1 MVIRVILLLGAVLL
15 ACGSVGLVIV
25 RLSNP
30 LLRGLG
36 WLGGSFAAGSLGA
49 LLLASYGRLPQLAT
63 IAFADVLILGSF
75 VLLHVAVLELSER
88 SSVFPTF
95 GVALLVLQAAVDLT
109 LIYTPVGFGPEGAR
123 IVMAGL
129 LIAIVSGHT
138 AFTLLH
144 VARRAIRTSALFT
157 SSLLLSFVFYNII
170 RVLAVGLGLLNRPG
184 AFYAEETVTFGL
196 YVGVALGIAFGFFWM
211 TTAMLTTGLEQ
222 MASTDPL
229 TRIYNRRVFLMWA
242 EKELTRGQRTGTPF
256 SVLIVDLDHFKQIND
271 CFGHQAGDQALCAVV
286 EKMQDSVRGID
297 VLGRWGGEEFAVL
310 LPGAAAD
317 AALLVAQ
324 RVRRNIERI
333 LLPGSGVRNGE
344 RVQMISVTASVGVA
358 TYRGVDDNVHTMME
372 RADMA
377 LYQAKAAGRN
387 CVLATA

>member
-1 MVIRVILLLGAVLL
+1 MAIRVILLLGAIFL

-36 WLGGSFAAGSLGA
+36 WLGGSFAAGALGA
-49 LLLASYGRLPQLAT
+49 FLLACHGRLPALVT
-63 IAFADVLILGSF
+63 IPLADVLILGSF

-88 SSVFPTF
+88 CSLFPTF

-109 LIYTPVGFGPEGAR
+109 LIYSPPGFGPYGSR
-123 IVMAGL
+123 IVVAGL
-129 LIAIVSGHT
+129 LIAVACGHT
-138 AFTLLH
+138 AFTLIG
-144 VARRAIRTSALFT
+144 VARRAVRTSALFT
-157 SSLLLSFVFYNII
+157 AALLLAFVFYNII
-170 RVLAVGLGLLNRPG
+170 RVLAVGLGLLSRPG
-184 AFYAEETVTFGL
+184 AFYTEETVTFGL
-196 YVGVALGIAFGFFWM
+196 FVAVALGVAFGFFW
-211 TTAMLTTGLEQ
+211 LTTGLEQ

-256 SVLIVDLDHFKQIND
+256 SVLMVDLDHFKQIND

-333 LLPGSGVRNGE
+333 LLPGSGIRNGE
-344 RVQMISVTASVGVA
+344 RVQMISVTASVGIA

>member
-1 MVIRVILLLGAVLL
+1 MAIRVILLLGAVFL

-49 LLLASYGRLPQLAT
+49 LLLASYGRLPQFAT
-63 IAFADVLILGSF
+63 IVFADVLILGSF

-88 SSVFPTF
+88 TSVFPTF
-95 GVALLVLQAAVDLT
+95 GVGLLVLQAAVDLT
-109 LIYTPVGFGPEGAR
+109 LMYTPAGFGPEGSR

-129 LIAIVSGHT
+129 LIAIVCGHT
-138 AFTLLH
+138 AFTLIH
-144 VARRAIRTSALFT
+144 IARRAIRTSALFT
-157 SSLLLSFVFYNII
+157 SALLLCFVFYNII
-170 RVLAVGLGLLNRPG
+170 RVLAVGLGLLNRPA
-184 AFYAEETVTFGL
+184 AFYMEETITFGL
-196 YVGVALGIAFGFFWM
+196 FVAVALGIAFGFFWM

-333 LLPGSGVRNGE
+333 LLPGSGIRNGE

>member
-1 MVIRVILLLGAVLL
+1 MAIQVILFLGAVVL
-15 ACGSVGLVIV
+15 ACGSVGFLIV

-36 WLGGSFAAGSLGA
+36 WLGGSFAAGAIGA
-49 LLLASYGRLPQLAT
+49 LLLGSYGHLPRLAT
-63 IAFADVLILGSF
+63 VPLADVLVLGSF
-75 VLLHVAVLELSER
+75 VLLYVAVLELSER
-88 SSVFPTF
+88 SSLFPTF
-95 GVALLVLQAAVDLT
+95 GVALLVFQAAVDLT
-109 LIYTPVGFGPEGAR
+109 LMYTPSGFSPSGSR
-123 IVMAGL
+123 IVIAGL
-129 LIAIVSGHT
+129 LIAIVCGHT
-138 AFTLLH
+138 AFTLMRF
-144 VARRAIRTSALFT
+144 ARRAIRTAAQFT
-157 SSLLLSFVFYNII
+157 ASLLMVFMVYNIL
-170 RVLAVGLGLLNRPG
+170 RSLAVCFGLLSHPT
-184 AFYAEETVTFGL
+184 AFYREETITFGL
-196 YVGVALGIAFGFFWM
+196 YVAVAMGIAFGFFWM
-211 TTAMLTTGLEQ
+211 TTSMLTTGLEQ

-256 SVLIVDLDHFKQIND
+256 SVLMVDLDHFKQIND
-271 CFGHQAGDQALCAVV
+271 CFGHQAGDLALCAVV

-317 AALLVAQ
+317 AALLVAH

-333 LLPGSGVRNGE
+333 LLPGTGIRNGE
-344 RVQMISVTASVGVA
+344 RVQMISVTASVGIA
-358 TYRGVDDNVHTMME
+358 TYRGVDDNVHTMIE

>member
-1 MVIRVILLLGAVLL
+1 MAIQVILFLGAVVL
-15 ACGSVGLVIV
+15 ACGSIGLVIV

-36 WLGGSFAAGSLGA
+36 WLGGSFAAGATGA
-49 LLLASYGRLPQLAT
+49 LLLGCHGHLSSLLT
-63 IAFADVLILGSF
+63 IALADVLVLASF
-75 VLLHVAVLELSER
+75 VLLNVAVLELSER
-88 SSVFPTF
+88 ASLFPTF
-95 GVALLVLQAAVDLT
+95 GVVLLLLQTAADLAIIYMPLRGFRVL
-109 LIYTPVGFGPEGAR
+109 I
-123 IVMAGL
+123 AGL
-129 LIAIVSGHT
+129 LIAAACGQVASALIHI
-138 AFTLLH
+138 
-144 VARRAIRTSALFT
+144 ARRAIRTPALST
-157 SSLLLSFVFYNII
+157 ALLLLAFMVYNVI
-170 RVLAVGLGLLNRPG
+170 RALAVGLRFLRQPSVL
-184 AFYAEETVTFGL
+184 YTEEIITFGL
-196 YVGVALGIAFGFFWM
+196 FIAIALGIAFGFFWM

-229 TRIYNRRVFLMWA
+229 TRIYNRRVFLMWC
-242 EKELTRGQRTGTPF
+242 EKELIRGQRTGTPF
-256 SVLIVDLDHFKQIND
+256 SVLMVDLDHFKQIND
-271 CFGHQAGDQALCAVV
+271 SFGHQAGDLALCAVV

-333 LLPGSGVRNGE
+333 LLPGTGVRNGE
-344 RVQMISVTASVGVA
+344 RVQMISVTASVGIA

-372 RADMA
+372 RADLA

>member
-1 MVIRVILLLGAVLL
+1 MAIQVILFLGAVVL
-15 ACGSVGLVIV
+15 ACGSVGFVIV

-36 WLGGSFAAGSLGA
+36 WLGGSFASGAVGA
-49 LLLASYGRLPQLAT
+49 LLLACHGHLPRLVTVPL
-63 IAFADVLILGSF
+63 ADVLVLGSF
-75 VLLHVAVLELSER
+75 VLLYVAVLELSER
-88 SSVFPTF
+88 SSLFPTF

-109 LIYTPVGFGPEGAR
+109 LIYTPTRFEPAGSR
-123 IVMAGL
+123 IMVAGL
-129 LIAIVSGHT
+129 LIAIVCGHT
-138 AFTLLH
+138 GFTLIT

-157 SSLLLSFVFYNII
+157 ASLLLVFMFYNIV
-170 RVLAVGLGLLNRPG
+170 RSLAVGFGLLQHP
-184 AFYAEETVTFGL
+184 ATFYREETITFGIF
-196 YVGVALGIAFGFFWM
+196 VAVAMGIAFGFFWM

-256 SVLIVDLDHFKQIND
+256 SVLMVDLDHFKQIND
-271 CFGHQAGDQALCAVV
+271 CFGHQAGDLALCAVV

-333 LLPGSGVRNGE
+333 LLPGTGIRNGE
-344 RVQMISVTASVGVA
+344 RVQMISVTASVGIA

>member
-1 MVIRVILLLGAVLL
+1 MAIQVILYLGVVVL
-15 ACGSVGLVIV
+15 ACGSVGFFIV

-36 WLGGSFAAGSLGA
+36 WLGGSFAAGSGGA
-49 LLLASYGRLPQLAT
+49 LLLACHGLVPRLAT
-63 IAFADVLILGSF
+63 VAVADVLVLASF
-75 VLLHVAVLELSER
+75 VLLHVAVLELAEK
-88 SSVFPTF
+88 SSLFPTF

-109 LIYTPVGFGPEGAR
+109 LMYTPRVYVPPGSR
-123 IVMAGL
+123 IVVAGL
-129 LIAIVSGHT
+129 LIALVCGHM
-138 AFTLLH
+138 ALTLIG

-157 SSLLLSFVFYNII
+157 ASLLLAFMFYNVVRSLI
-170 RVLAVGLGLLNRPG
+170 VAFGLIHRPT
-184 AFYAEETVTFGL
+184 AFYREETVTFGL
-196 YVGVALGIAFGFFWM
+196 FVAVAMGIAFGFFWM

-256 SVLIVDLDHFKQIND
+256 SVLMVDLDHFKQIND
-271 CFGHQAGDQALCAVV
+271 CFGHQAGDLALCAVV

-333 LLPGSGVRNGE
+333 LLPGTGIRNGE
-344 RVQMISVTASVGVA
+344 RVQMISVTASVGIA

>member
-1 MVIRVILLLGAVLL
+1 MAIRVILLLGAIFL

-36 WLGGSFAAGSLGA
+36 WLGGSFAAGAVGA
-49 LLLASYGRLPQLAT
+49 FLLASYGRLPELAT
-63 IAFADVLILGSF
+63 IAIADVLILGSF

-88 SSVFPTF
+88 SSLFPTF

-109 LIYTPVGFGPEGAR
+109 LMYTPGFGPDGAR
-123 IVMAGL
+123 IVVAGL
-129 LIAIVSGHT
+129 LIAIVCGHT

-144 VARRAIRTSALFT
+144 VARRAVRTSALFT
-157 SSLLLSFVFYNII
+157 AGLLLAFVFYNII
-170 RVLAVGLGLLNRPG
+170 RVLAVGLGLLQKPA
-184 AFYAEETVTFGL
+184 AFYTEETITFGL
-196 YVGVALGIAFGFFWM
+196 FIGVALGIAFGFFWM

-333 LLPGSGVRNGE
+333 LLPGSGIRNGE

-358 TYRGVDDNVHTMME
+358 TYRGVDDNVHTMMD

>member
-1 MVIRVILLLGAVLL
+1 LL
-15 ACGSVGLVIV
+15 
-25 RLSNP
+25 N
-30 LLRGLG
+30 
-36 WLGGSFAAGSLGA
+36 
-49 LLLASYGRLPQLAT
+49 
-63 IAFADVLILGSF
+63 
-75 VLLHVAVLELSER
+75 
-88 SSVFPTF
+88 
-95 GVALLVLQAAVDLT
+95 
-109 LIYTPVGFGPEGAR
+109 
-123 IVMAGL
+123 
-129 LIAIVSGHT
+129 
-138 AFTLLH
+138 
-144 VARRAIRTSALFT
+144 VARRAVRTSALFT
-157 SSLLLSFVFYNII
+157 AALLLAFVFYNII
-170 RVLAVGLGLLNRPG
+170 RVLAVGLGLLNRPA
-184 AFYAEETVTFGL
+184 AFYTEETITFGL
-196 YVGVALGIAFGFFWM
+196 FVAVALGIAFGFFWM

-333 LLPGSGVRNGE
+333 LLPGSGIRNGE

>member
-1 MVIRVILLLGAVLL
+1 MAIQVILLLGAVVL
-15 ACGSVGLVIV
+15 ACGSIGLILV

-36 WLGGSFAAGSLGA
+36 WLGASFAAGAAGCV
-49 LLLASYGRLPQLAT
+49 LLACHERLSALAT
-63 IAFADVLILGSF
+63 IALADVLILSSF
-75 VLLHVAVLELSER
+75 VLLNVAVLELAER
-88 SSVFPTF
+88 SSLLPSF
-95 GVALLVLQAAVDLT
+95 GIALLALQAAVDLA
-109 LIYTPVGFGPEGAR
+109 LIYTPINFRAGDLR
-123 IVMAGL
+123 TLIAGL
-129 LIAIVSGHT
+129 LIAAVCAQIAWDLLRMTRRTIRQAAWFT
-138 AFTLLH
+138 AVLLIGFMVYN
-144 VARRAIRTSALFT
+144 VARAL
-157 SSLLLSFVFYNII
+157 V
-170 RVLAVGLGLLNRPG
+170 VGLGIIRQPHLLYP
-184 AFYAEETVTFGL
+184 EETLTFGL
-196 YVGVALGIAFGFFWM
+196 FVAVALGIAFGFFWM
-211 TTAMLTTGLEQ
+211 TTALLTTGLEQ

-229 TRIYNRRVFLMWA
+229 TRIYNRRVFLLWC
-242 EKELTRGQRTGTPF
+242 EKELIRGQRTGTPF
-256 SVLIVDLDHFKQIND
+256 SVLMVDLDHFKQIND

-333 LLPGSGVRNGE
+333 LLPGAGIRNGE
-344 RVQMISVTASVGVA
+344 RVQMISVTASVGIA
-358 TYRGVDDNVHTMME
+358 TYRGVDDNVHTMIE
-372 RADMA
+372 RADLA

>member
-1 MVIRVILLLGAVLL
+1 MAIHLILVLGAIFL
-15 ACGSVGLVIV
+15 ACGSMGLAIV

-36 WLGGSFAAGSLGA
+36 WLGGCFASGAAGA
-49 LLLASYGRLPQLAT
+49 ALLASTGRLPQMAT
-63 IAFADVLILGSF
+63 VVLADVLVLGSF

-88 SSVFPTF
+88 SSLFPTF
-95 GVALLVLQAAVDLT
+95 GVGLLVLQAAVDLS
-109 LIYTPVGFGPEGAR
+109 LLYSPPGFPPAGSR
-123 IVMAGL
+123 IIMAGL
-129 LIAIVSGHT
+129 LIAIVCGHT
-138 AFTLLH
+138 AFTLIG
-144 VARRAIRTSALFT
+144 VARRAIRTSALF
-157 SSLLLSFVFYNII
+157 SAALLLAFVFYNVV
-170 RVLAVGLGLLNRPG
+170 RVVAVGSGLLAKPSF
-184 AFYAEETVTFGL
+184 FYTEEMITFSL
-196 YVGVALGIAFGFFWM
+196 FIAVALGIAFGFFWM

-229 TRIYNRRVFLMWA
+229 TRIYNRRVFQMWA
-242 EKELTRGQRTGTPF
+242 EKELARGQRTGTPF
-256 SVLIVDLDHFKQIND
+256 SVLMVDLDHFKQIND

-317 AALLVAQ
+317 SALLVAQ

-333 LLPGSGVRNGE
+333 LLPGTGIRNGE
-344 RVQMISVTASVGVA
+344 RVQMISVTASVGIA
-358 TYRGVDDNVHTMME
+358 TYRGVDDNVHTMIE

>member
-1 MVIRVILLLGAVLL
+1 MAIEIILFLGAIVL
-15 ACGSVGLVIV
+15 ACGSVGLVLA

-36 WLGGSFAAGSLGA
+36 WLGGSFAAGAGGA
-49 LLLASYGRLPQLAT
+49 LLLAAHGRLSPLVT
-63 IAFADVLILGSF
+63 IPLADVLILAAF
-75 VLLHVAVLELSER
+75 VLLNVAVLELAEK
-88 SSVFPTF
+88 SSLFPSF
-95 GVALLVLQAAVDLT
+95 GVALLILQAAADLAIMYSPAALRPPGVRIMVAGT
-109 LIYTPVGFGPEGAR
+109 LIALVCGQVAHVLVG
-123 IVMAGL
+123 I
-129 LIAIVSGHT
+129 
-138 AFTLLH
+138 
-144 VARRAIRTSALFT
+144 ARRSIRMPAWFTAI
-157 SSLLLSFVFYNII
+157 LLLTFMVYNLL
-170 RVLAVGLGLLNRPG
+170 RVLAVGLGLVHRP
-184 AFYAEETVTFGL
+184 ATFYREETLSFGL
-196 YVGVALGIAFGFFWM
+196 FIAVALGIAFGFFWM

-229 TRIYNRRVFLMWA
+229 TRIYNRRVFTMWA
-242 EKELTRGQRTGTPF
+242 EKELIRGQRTGTPF
-256 SVLIVDLDHFKQIND
+256 SVLMVDLDHFKQIND
-271 CFGHQAGDQALCAVV
+271 CFGHQAGDLALCAVV

-333 LLPGSGVRNGE
+333 LIPGSGIRNGE
-344 RVQMISVTASVGVA
+344 RVQMISVTASVGIA

>member
-1 MVIRVILLLGAVLL
+1 
-15 ACGSVGLVIV
+15 VGLLIV
-25 RLSNP
+25 RFSNP

-36 WLGGSFAAGSLGA
+36 WLGAAFAAAAAGSL
-49 LLLASYGRLPQLAT
+49 LLACHGHLSALAS
-63 IAFADVLILGSF
+63 IALADVLVLASF
-75 VLLHVAVLELSER
+75 VLLNVAVLELSEN
-88 SSVFPTF
+88 VPLFPTF
-95 GVALLVLQAAVDLT
+95 GVALLILQAAADLT
-109 LIYTPVGFGPEGAR
+109 MIYTPGSFNTSGFR
-123 IVMAGL
+123 ILVAGL
-129 LIAIVSGHT
+129 LIAAIC
-138 AFTLLH
+138 AQIAWDLLRM
-144 VARRAIRTSALFT
+144 ARRTIRSAAWFTAI
-157 SSLLLSFVFYNII
+157 LLIAFMFYNVI
-170 RVLAVGLGLLNRPG
+170 RALAIGLGVLRQPAALYR
-184 AFYAEETVTFGL
+184 EETITFGL
-196 YVGVALGIAFGFFWM
+196 FIAVALGIAFGFFWM
-211 TTAMLTTGLEQ
+211 TTAVLTTGLEQ

-229 TRIYNRRVFLMWA
+229 TRIYNRRVFVMWC

-256 SVLIVDLDHFKQIND
+256 SVLMVDLDHFKQIND
-271 CFGHQAGDQALCAVV
+271 CFGHQAGDLALCAVV

-333 LLPGSGVRNGE
+333 LLPGTGIRNGE
-344 RVQMISVTASVGVA
+344 RVQMISVTASVGIA
-358 TYRGVDDNVHTMME
+358 TYRGVDDTVSTMME

>member
-1 MVIRVILLLGAVLL
+1 MAIQLILLLGAGVLT
-15 ACGSVGLVIV
+15 CGSVGLLIV
-25 RLSNP
+25 RFSNP

-36 WLGGSFAAGSLGA
+36 WLGAAFAAGAAGSL
-49 LLLASYGRLPQLAT
+49 LLACHGHLSALAS
-63 IAFADVLILGSF
+63 IALADVLVLASF
-75 VLLHVAVLELSER
+75 VLLNVAVLELSEN
-88 SSVFPTF
+88 VPLFPTF
-95 GVALLVLQAAVDLT
+95 GVALLILQAAADLT
-109 LIYTPVGFGPEGAR
+109 MIYTPGGFNPAGFR
-123 IVMAGL
+123 VLVAGL
-129 LIAIVSGHT
+129 LIAAICGQI
-138 AFTLLH
+138 AWDLLRM
-144 VARRAIRTSALFT
+144 ARRTIRSAAWFTAI
-157 SSLLLSFVFYNII
+157 LLIAFMFYNVV
-170 RVLAVGLGLLNRPG
+170 RALAIGLGVLRQPG
-184 AFYAEETVTFGL
+184 ALYREETVTFGL
-196 YVGVALGIAFGFFWM
+196 FIAVALGIAFGFFWM
-211 TTAMLTTGLEQ
+211 TTAVLTTGLEQ

-229 TRIYNRRVFLMWA
+229 TRIYNRRVFVMWC

-256 SVLIVDLDHFKQIND
+256 SVLMVDLDHFKQIND
-271 CFGHQAGDQALCAVV
+271 CFGHQAGDLALCAVV

-333 LLPGSGVRNGE
+333 LLPGTGIRNGE
-344 RVQMISVTASVGVA
+344 RVQMISVTASVGIA
-358 TYRGVDDNVHTMME
+358 TYRGVDDSVNTMME

>member
-1 MVIRVILLLGAVLL
+1 MAMRVILLLGAIFL

-30 LLRGLG
+30 LLRGVG
-36 WLGGSFAAGSLGA
+36 WLGGCFASGAAGA
-49 LLLASYGRLPQLAT
+49 FLLAFHGRMAELAT
-63 IAFADVLILGSF
+63 VPLADVLILGSF
-75 VLLHVAVLELSER
+75 VLLHVAVLELSE
-88 SSVFPTF
+88 SSSLFPTF
-95 GVALLVLQAAVDLT
+95 GVALLVLQVAADLT
-109 LIYTPVGFGPEGAR
+109 LMYSPMGPAGSR
-123 IVMAGL
+123 IVLAGL
-129 LIAIVSGHT
+129 LVSVVCGQT
-138 AFTLLH
+138 AFALIA

-157 SSLLLSFVFYNII
+157 AALLLAFVFYNLV
-170 RVLAVGLGLLNRPG
+170 RVLAVGFGMLSR
-184 AFYAEETVTFGL
+184 AETFYREETFTFGL
-196 YVGVALGIAFGFFWM
+196 FIAVALGVAFGFFWM

-256 SVLIVDLDHFKQIND
+256 SVLMVDLDHFKQIND

-333 LLPGSGVRNGE
+333 LLPGSGIRNGE
-344 RVQMISVTASVGVA
+344 RVQMISVTASVGIA

>member
-1 MVIRVILLLGAVLL
+1 MAIQVILLLGAVVL

-36 WLGGSFAAGSLGA
+36 WLGASFAVGAAGSVM
-49 LLLASYGRLPQLAT
+49 LACHGHLDELAT
-63 IAFADVLILGSF
+63 VALADVLVLASF
-75 VLLHVAVLELSER
+75 VLLNVAVLELSEKR
-88 SSVFPTF
+88 SLVPTF
-95 GVALLVLQAAVDLT
+95 GIALLVLQAAVDIA
-109 LIYTPVGFGPEGAR
+109 LIYGPASFHPKGFR
-123 IVMAGL
+123 VLVAGL
-129 LIAIVSGHT
+129 LIAAVCGEV
-138 AFTLLH
+138 AWNLLRST
-144 VARRAIRTSALFT
+144 RRAIRSAAWFT
-157 SSLLLSFVFYNII
+157 AILLIAFMFYNIARSLLI
-170 RVLAVGLGLLNRPG
+170 GLRILREPSLIYR
-184 AFYAEETVTFGL
+184 EETFTFGL
-196 YVGVALGIAFGFFWM
+196 FIAVALGIAFGFFWM
-211 TTAMLTTGLEQ
+211 TTTMLTTGLEQ

-229 TRIYNRRVFLMWA
+229 TRIYNRRVFLLWC
-242 EKELTRGQRTGTPF
+242 EKELARGQRTGTPF
-256 SVLIVDLDHFKQIND
+256 SVLMVDLDHFKQIND

-310 LPGAAAD
+310 LPGAAGD

-333 LLPGSGVRNGE
+333 LLPGTGIRNGE
-344 RVQMISVTASVGVA
+344 RVQMISVTASVGIA

>member
-1 MVIRVILLLGAVLL
+1 MAIRVILLLGAIFL

-25 RLSNP
+25 CLSNP

-36 WLGGSFAAGSLGA
+36 WLGGSFASGAAGA
-49 LLLASYGRLPQLAT
+49 LLLACHGRLPILTT
-63 IAFADVLILGSF
+63 IPLADVLILGSF

-88 SSVFPTF
+88 CSLFPTF

-109 LIYTPVGFGPEGAR
+109 LIYSPPGFGPYGSR
-123 IVMAGL
+123 IVVAGL
-129 LIAIVSGHT
+129 LIAVVCGHT
-138 AFTLLH
+138 AFTLIG
-144 VARRAIRTSALFT
+144 VARRAVRTSALFT
-157 SSLLLSFVFYNII
+157 AALLLAFVFYNII
-170 RVLAVGLGLLNRPG
+170 RVLAVGLGLLSQPS
-184 AFYAEETVTFGL
+184 AFYTEETVTFGL
-196 YVGVALGIAFGFFWM
+196 FVAVALGIAFGFFWM

-256 SVLIVDLDHFKQIND
+256 SVLMVDLDHFKQIND

-333 LLPGSGVRNGE
+333 LLPGSGIRNGE
-344 RVQMISVTASVGVA
+344 RVQMISVTASVGIA

>member
-1 MVIRVILLLGAVLL
+1 MAIQVILFLGAVVL
-15 ACGSVGLVIV
+15 ACGSVGFLIV

-36 WLGGSFAAGSLGA
+36 WLGGSFASAAAGA
-49 LLLASYGRLPQLAT
+49 LLLGCSGHLPRLAT
-63 IAFADVLILGSF
+63 IAIADVLVLGSF
-75 VLLHVAVLELSER
+75 VLLYVAVLELSER
-88 SSVFPTF
+88 SSLLPPFEM
-95 GVALLVLQAAVDLT
+95 ALLVLQAAVDLT
-109 LIYTPVGFGPEGAR
+109 LIYTPAGFGPTGAR
-123 IVMAGL
+123 IAVAGL
-129 LIAIVSGHT
+129 LIAVVCGHT
-138 AFTLLH
+138 AFALLR
-144 VARRAIRTSALFT
+144 VARRSIRTSALFT
-157 SSLLLSFVFYNII
+157 ACLLLGFMVYNVV
-170 RVLAVGLGLLNRPG
+170 RSLAVGLGLLRNP
-184 AFYAEETVTFGL
+184 ATFYREETITFGL
-196 YVGVALGIAFGFFWM
+196 FVAVAVGIAFGFFWM

-256 SVLIVDLDHFKQIND
+256 SVLMVDLDHFKQIND
-271 CFGHQAGDQALCAVV
+271 CFGHQAGDLALCAVV

-310 LPGAAAD
+310 LPGAAGD

-333 LLPGSGVRNGE
+333 LLPGTGIRNGE
-344 RVQMISVTASVGVA
+344 RVQMISVTASVGIA
-358 TYRGVDDNVHTMME
+358 TYRGIDDNVHTMME

>member
-1 MVIRVILLLGAVLL
+1 MAIRVILFLGAIFL

-36 WLGGSFAAGSLGA
+36 WLGGSFAAGALGA
-49 LLLASYGRLPQLAT
+49 LLLASYGRLPALAT
-63 IAFADVLILGSF
+63 IPVADVLILGSF

-88 SSVFPTF
+88 MSLFPTF

-109 LIYTPVGFGPEGAR
+109 LMYTPAGFGPEGSR
-123 IVMAGL
+123 IVVAGL
-129 LIAIVSGHT
+129 LIAIVCGQT
-138 AFTLLH
+138 AFTLFAI
-144 VARRAIRTSALFT
+144 ARRAIRTSALFT
-157 SSLLLSFVFYNII
+157 AALLLAFMFYNII
-170 RVLAVGLGLLNRPG
+170 RALAVGLGLLRGG
-184 AFYAEETVTFGL
+184 AFQTEEAITFGL
-196 YVGVALGIAFGFFWM
+196 FVAVALGIAFGFFWM
-211 TTAMLTTGLEQ
+211 TTALLTTGLEQ

-256 SVLIVDLDHFKQIND
+256 SVLMVDLDHFKQIND
-271 CFGHQAGDQALCAVV
+271 CFGHQAGDLALCAVV

-333 LLPGSGVRNGE
+333 LLPGAGIRNGE
-344 RVQMISVTASVGVA
+344 RVQMISVTASVGIA
-358 TYRGVDDNVHTMME
+358 TYRGVDDNVHTMMD

>member
-1 MVIRVILLLGAVLL
+1 MAIRVILLLGAIFL

-36 WLGGSFAAGSLGA
+36 WLGGSFAAGAVGA
-49 LLLASYGRLPQLAT
+49 LLLACHGRLPALAT
-63 IAFADVLILGSF
+63 IPLADVLVLGSF

-88 SSVFPTF
+88 CSLFPTF

-109 LIYTPVGFGPEGAR
+109 LMYSPPAFSPDGSR
-123 IVMAGL
+123 IIAAGL
-129 LIAIVSGHT
+129 LIAIVCGHT
-138 AFTLLH
+138 AFTLIG

-157 SSLLLSFVFYNII
+157 AALLLAFVFYNVI
-170 RVLAVGLGLLNRPG
+170 RILAVGLGLLSQPG
-184 AFYAEETVTFGL
+184 AFYREETITFGL
-196 YVGVALGIAFGFFWM
+196 FVAVALGIAFGFFWM

-242 EKELTRGQRTGTPF
+242 EKELARGQRTGTPF
-256 SVLIVDLDHFKQIND
+256 SVLMVDLDHFKQIND

-333 LLPGSGVRNGE
+333 LLPGSGIRNGE
-344 RVQMISVTASVGVA
+344 RVQMISVTASVGIA

>member
-1 MVIRVILLLGAVLL
+1 MAIQIILLLGAAVL
-15 ACGSVGLVIV
+15 ACGSLGLLIV

-36 WLGGSFAAGSLGA
+36 WLGASFAAGAAGSA
-49 LLLASYGRLPQLAT
+49 LLASRGHLSDLAT
-63 IAFADVLILGSF
+63 IALADVLVLASF
-75 VLLHVAVLELSER
+75 VLLNVAVLELAER
-88 SSVFPTF
+88 ASLFPTF
-95 GVALLVLQAAVDLT
+95 GVALLVLQAAADLT
-109 LIYTPVGFGPEGAR
+109 LMYTPSGFSPAGFR
-123 IVMAGL
+123 VLVAGL
-129 LIAIVSGHT
+129 LIAAVCAQI
-138 AFTLLH
+138 AWDLLCMT
-144 VARRAIRTSALFT
+144 RRAIRSAAWFT
-157 SSLLLSFVFYNII
+157 AILLITFMLYNVV
-170 RVLAVGLGLLNRPG
+170 RALAVGLGILQQPTSLYR
-184 AFYAEETVTFGL
+184 EETITFGL
-196 YVGVALGIAFGFFWM
+196 FIAIALGIAFGFFWM
-211 TTAMLTTGLEQ
+211 TTALLTTGLEH

-229 TRIYNRRVFLMWA
+229 TRIYNRRVFLLWC
-242 EKELTRGQRTGTPF
+242 EKELLRGQRTGTPF
-256 SVLIVDLDHFKQIND
+256 SVLMVDLDHFKQIND

-333 LLPGSGVRNGE
+333 LLPGTGIRNGE
-344 RVQMISVTASVGVA
+344 RVQMISVTASVGIA
-358 TYRGVDDNVHTMME
+358 TYRGVDDTVHTMME

>member
-1 MVIRVILLLGAVLL
+1 MAIQVILVLGAVVL
-15 ACGSVGLVIV
+15 ACGSVGFVIV

-36 WLGGSFAAGSLGA
+36 WLGGSFAAGAAGA
-49 LLLASYGRLPQLAT
+49 LLLACYGHLPRLAT
-63 IAFADVLILGSF
+63 IPLADVLVLGSF
-75 VLLHVAVLELSER
+75 VLLYVAALELSER
-88 SSVFPTF
+88 SSLFPTF
-95 GVALLVLQAAVDLT
+95 GVALIVLQAAVDLT
-109 LIYTPVGFGPEGAR
+109 LMYTPTGFGPAGLR
-123 IVMAGL
+123 IVVAGL
-129 LIAIVSGHT
+129 LIAVVCGHT
-138 AFTLLH
+138 AFTLIS

-157 SSLLLSFVFYNII
+157 ATLLLVFMFYNVG
-170 RVLAVGLGLLNRPG
+170 RSVAVGLGLVRHAT
-184 AFYAEETVTFGL
+184 AFYREETITFGL
-196 YVGVALGIAFGFFWM
+196 FVAVAMGIAFGFFWM

-256 SVLIVDLDHFKQIND
+256 SVLMVDLDHFKQIND
-271 CFGHQAGDQALCAVV
+271 CFGHQAGDLALCAVV

-310 LPGAAAD
+310 LPGAAGD

-333 LLPGSGVRNGE
+333 LLPGTGVRNGE
-344 RVQMISVTASVGVA
+344 RVQMISVTASVGIA

>member
-1 MVIRVILLLGAVLL
+1 MAIQVILFLGAVVL
-15 ACGSVGLVIV
+15 ACGSVGFVIV

-36 WLGGSFAAGSLGA
+36 WLGGSFAAGAAGS
-49 LLLASYGRLPQLAT
+49 LLLACHGHLPRLAT
-63 IAFADVLILGSF
+63 IPLADVLVLASF
-75 VLLHVAVLELSER
+75 VLLYVAVLELSER
-88 SSVFPTF
+88 SSLFPTF
-95 GVALLVLQAAVDLT
+95 GIALLVLQAAVDLT
-109 LIYTPVGFGPEGAR
+109 LMYTPVGFGPNGAR
-123 IVMAGL
+123 IIIAGL
-129 LIAIVSGHT
+129 LVAIVCGHT
-138 AFTLLH
+138 AFTLIS

-157 SSLLLSFVFYNII
+157 ACLLLVFMVYNVM
-170 RVLAVGLGLLNRPG
+170 RSLAVGLGLLQHP
-184 AFYAEETVTFGL
+184 ATFYREETFTFGL
-196 YVGVALGIAFGFFWM
+196 FVAVAMGIAFGFFWM

-256 SVLIVDLDHFKQIND
+256 SVLMVDLDHFKQIND
-271 CFGHQAGDQALCAVV
+271 CFGHQAGDLALCAVV

-310 LPGAAAD
+310 LPGAAGD

-333 LLPGSGVRNGE
+333 LLPGTGIRNGE
-344 RVQMISVTASVGVA
+344 RVQMISVTASVGIA

>member
-1 MVIRVILLLGAVLL
+1 
-15 ACGSVGLVIV
+15 
-25 RLSNP
+25 
-30 LLRGLG
+30 
-36 WLGGSFAAGSLGA
+36 
-49 LLLASYGRLPQLAT
+49 
-63 IAFADVLILGSF
+63 
-75 VLLHVAVLELSER
+75 
-88 SSVFPTF
+88 
-95 GVALLVLQAAVDLT
+95 
-109 LIYTPVGFGPEGAR
+109 
-123 IVMAGL
+123 
-129 LIAIVSGHT
+129 
-138 AFTLLH
+138 
-144 VARRAIRTSALFT
+144 
-157 SSLLLSFVFYNII
+157 VFYNII
-170 RVLAVGLGLLNRPG
+170 RVLAVGLGLLSRPG
-184 AFYAEETVTFGL
+184 AFYKEETITFGL
-196 YVGVALGIAFGFFWM
+196 FIAVALGVAFGFFWM

-229 TRIYNRRVFLMWA
+229 TRIYNRRVYLMWA
-242 EKELTRGQRTGTPF
+242 EKELMRGQRTGTPF
-256 SVLIVDLDHFKQIND
+256 SVLMVDLDHFKQIND

-333 LLPGSGVRNGE
+333 LLPGSGIRNGE
-344 RVQMISVTASVGVA
+344 RVQMISVTASVGIA

>member
-1 MVIRVILLLGAVLL
+1 MAIHVILLLGAVVL
-15 ACGSVGLVIV
+15 ACGSMGLVLA

-36 WLGGSFAAGSLGA
+36 WLGGSYAAGAAGA
-49 LLLASYGRLPQLAT
+49 FLLACHGRLGPVAT
-63 IAFADVLILGSF
+63 IAVADVLVLSSF
-75 VLLHVAVLELSER
+75 VLLNVAVLELAER
-88 SSVFPTF
+88 SSLFPSF
-95 GVALLVLQAAVDLT
+95 GVAMLVLQAAADLA
-109 LIYTPVGFGPEGAR
+109 IMYCP
-123 IVMAGL
+123 AGL
-129 LIAIVSGHT
+129 APHGLRIMVAGVLIALVCGQV
-138 AFTLLH
+138 ALVLVG
-144 VARRAIRTSALFT
+144 VARRSVRMPAWFTAI
-157 SSLLLSFVFYNII
+157 LLLSFMLYNLL
-170 RVLAVGLGLLNRPG
+170 RAAAVGLGLLDHPET
-184 AFYAEETVTFGL
+184 FYREETFSFGL
-196 YVGVALGIAFGFFWM
+196 FVAVAMGIAFGFFWM

-229 TRIYNRRVFLMWA
+229 TRIYNRRVFTMWA
-242 EKELTRGQRTGTPF
+242 EKELIRGQRTGTPF
-256 SVLIVDLDHFKQIND
+256 SVLMVDLDHFKQIND
-271 CFGHQAGDQALCAVV
+271 CFGHHAGDQALCAVV

-333 LLPGSGVRNGE
+333 LIPGAGVRNGE
-344 RVQMISVTASVGVA
+344 RVQMISVTASVGIA

>member
-1 MVIRVILLLGAVLL
+1 MAIRVILLLGAILL
-15 ACGSVGLVIV
+15 TCGSAGLVIV

-36 WLGGSFAAGSLGA
+36 WLGGSFAAGAVGA
-49 LLLASYGRLPQLAT
+49 FLLASYGRLPGLAT

-75 VLLHVAVLELSER
+75 VLLHVSVLELAER
-88 SSVFPTF
+88 TSLFPTF
-95 GVALLVLQAAVDLT
+95 GVALLVLQATVDLT
-109 LIYTPVGFGPEGAR
+109 LMYTPAGFGPEGLR
-123 IVMAGL
+123 IVVAGL
-129 LIAIVSGHT
+129 LIAIVCGHT
-138 AFTLLH
+138 AFTLLG

-157 SSLLLSFVFYNII
+157 AVLLLVFMFYNVV
-170 RVLAVGLGLLNRPG
+170 RVLAVGLGLLQRPE
-184 AFYAEETVTFGL
+184 AFYKEETLTFGL
-196 YVGVALGIAFGFFWM
+196 FIGLALGIAFGFFWM

-229 TRIYNRRVFLMWA
+229 TRIYNRRVFVMWA

-256 SVLIVDLDHFKQIND
+256 SVLMVDLDHFKQIND

-310 LPGAAAD
+310 LPGAAGD

-333 LLPGSGVRNGE
+333 LLPGTGVRNGE
-344 RVQMISVTASVGVA
+344 RVQMISVTASVGIA
-358 TYRGVDDNVHTMME
+358 TYRGVDDNVNTMME

>member
-1 MVIRVILLLGAVLL
+1 MAIKIILLLGAAVL
-15 ACGSVGLVIV
+15 ACGSLGLLIV

-36 WLGGSFAAGSLGA
+36 WLGASFAAGAAGSA
-49 LLLASYGRLPQLAT
+49 LLASRGHLSDLAT
-63 IAFADVLILGSF
+63 IALADVLVLASF
-75 VLLHVAVLELSER
+75 VLLNVAVLELAER
-88 SSVFPTF
+88 ASLFPTF
-95 GVALLVLQAAVDLT
+95 GAALLVLQAAADLT
-109 LIYTPVGFGPEGAR
+109 MMYTPAGFSPTGFR
-123 IVMAGL
+123 VLVAGL
-129 LIAIVSGHT
+129 LIAAVCAQVAWDLLCMTRRSIRSSAWFT
-138 AFTLLH
+138 AILLIAFMLYN
-144 VARRAIRTSALFT
+144 VIRAL
-157 SSLLLSFVFYNII
+157 V
-170 RVLAVGLGLLNRPG
+170 VGLGIIQQPTSLYR
-184 AFYAEETVTFGL
+184 EETMTFGL
-196 YVGVALGIAFGFFWM
+196 FIAIALGIAFGFFWM
-211 TTAMLTTGLEQ
+211 TTALLTTGLEQ

-229 TRIYNRRVFLMWA
+229 TRIYNRRVFLLWC
-242 EKELTRGQRTGTPF
+242 EKELVRGQRTGTPF
-256 SVLIVDLDHFKQIND
+256 SVLMVDLDHFKQIND

-333 LLPGSGVRNGE
+333 LLPGTGIRNGE
-344 RVQMISVTASVGVA
+344 RVQMISVTASVGIA
-358 TYRGVDDNVHTMME
+358 TYRGVDDTVHTMIE

>member
-1 MVIRVILLLGAVLL
+1 MAIQVILLLGAVVL

-36 WLGGSFAAGSLGA
+36 WLGASFAVGAAGSG
-49 LLLASYGRLPQLAT
+49 LLASHGHLSDLAT
-63 IAFADVLILGSF
+63 IALADVLVLASF
-75 VLLHVAVLELSER
+75 VLLNVAVFELAER
-88 SSVFPTF
+88 SSLIPTF
-95 GVALLVLQAAVDLT
+95 GIALLVLQAAADVAM
-109 LIYTPVGFGPEGAR
+109 IYSPPDFRPTGLRVL
-123 IVMAGL
+123 VAGL
-129 LIAIVSGHT
+129 LIAAVCGQV
-138 AFTLLH
+138 AWDLLRMT
-144 VARRAIRTSALFT
+144 RRAIRVAAWFTAVLLIVFMVYNVVRAL
-157 SSLLLSFVFYNII
+157 VI
-170 RVLAVGLGLLNRPG
+170 GLGMLRAPSLVYREE
-184 AFYAEETVTFGL
+184 AFTFGL
-196 YVGVALGIAFGFFWM
+196 FIAVALGIAFGFFWM
-211 TTAMLTTGLEQ
+211 TTTLLTTGLEQ

-229 TRIYNRRVFLMWA
+229 TRIYNRRVFLLWC
-242 EKELTRGQRTGTPF
+242 EKELIRGQRTGTPF
-256 SVLIVDLDHFKQIND
+256 SVLMVDLDHFKQIND

-333 LLPGSGVRNGE
+333 LLPGTGIRNGE
-344 RVQMISVTASVGVA
+344 RVQMISVTASVGIA
-358 TYRGVDDNVHTMME
+358 TYRGVDDNVNTMME